1 MNNASTSKITG
12 LWMEANGQR
21 LPLMM
26 ADVKLEMPL
35 PSCTVIPVVGNA
47 PIDGKRVDPKTLDAI
62 TIGTKAKVII
72 VVGGRDVTLFSGRVV
87 YRRFDHFRGAYPTS
101 STFVPIISLGHSI
114 LDLSSLVMTTVI
126 FSPSTGGTEYPPFE
140 GGRYEWAA
148 AGRFSTNSLTN
159 RKLAGHIREV
169 LSLLAD
175 WYQRVSDGGE
185 ALVDVNNLVKAST
198 CTYRDII
205 TSMGPNPF
213 TGAVTELTGNVVNNA
228 VVGRQTFYNIL
239 NALADYC
246 LLSIVPR
253 LEDAVLV
260 PETVG
265 FKRPAN
271 SPIISR
277 KYVTRVRYGESK
289 KDIPI
294 NRVAVNYTSTYGWLP
309 EETAGR
315 TSESI
320 VTLAG
325 SSAYTGSFYPK
336 AEAGKT
342 FLNAVQV
349 SAPPILSKLLVGI
362 STVSGDKQADIIPS
376 TMEDGAYAEAKADRG
391 LSQAGETPF
400 NQSPEDAMT
409 IMSATEKMMYGSLA
423 YSGGMVEVSLVLEGL
438 IAHSQSVKHSDG
450 SIYALLGQVIG
461 VEASLPGES
470 TQASNSF
477 VGYVNSVAISVNLQA
492 SDLSC
497 QITLS
502 NVRTKA
508 EDDQHS
514 IALSEHPL
522 YENVE
527 DAGVE

>member
-1 MNNASTSKITG
+1 MNSALTSKITG
-12 LWMEANGQR
+12 LWLEANGNR
-21 LPLMM
+21 LPLMV

-35 PSCTVIPVVGNA
+35 PSCTVMPVVGNA
-47 PIDGKRVDPKTLDAI
+47 PIDGKRVDPQTLDAL

-72 VVGGRDVTLFSGRVV
+72 VLGGRDVTLFSGRVV

-101 STFVPIISLGHSI
+101 STFVPIISLGHNI

-126 FSPSTGGTEYPPFE
+126 FSSNTGSTKYPPFI
-140 GGRYEWAA
+140 GGMYGWDAT
-148 AGRFSTNSLTN
+148 GRFSTDA
-159 RKLAGHIREV
+159 LASRQLASHIREI

-185 ALVDVNNLVKAST
+185 ALVNVNNLVKAST
-198 CTYRDII
+198 CAYRDII
-205 TSMGPNPF
+205 TSMGPKPLAD
-213 TGAVTELTGNVVNNA
+213 AVIKLTSDVVNNA

-246 LLSIVPR
+246 LLSIIPR

-265 FKRPAN
+265 FKRPVNA
-271 SPIISR
+271 PIISR

-289 KDIPI
+289 KAIPI
-294 NRVAVNYTSTYGWLP
+294 NRVAVNYTSTYGWSP

-315 TSESI
+315 SESI
-320 VTLAG
+320 VTLSG
-325 SSAYTGSFYPK
+325 SSVYPGSFYPK

-342 FLNAVQV
+342 FLNAIQV
-349 SAPPILSKLLVGI
+349 SAPPILSKLLVGV

-376 TMEDGAYAEAKADRG
+376 TMEDGAYATAKADRG
-391 LSQAGETPF
+391 LSQSGEAPF
-400 NQSPEDAMT
+400 NQSTEDAIT
-409 IMSATEKMMYGSLA
+409 IMEATEKMMYGSLA
-423 YSGGMVEVSLVLEGL
+423 YSGGMVEISLVLEGL
-438 IAHSQSVKHSDG
+438 IAHSKSIKHSDG

-461 VEASLPGES
+461 VEAALPGEQ
-470 TQASNSF
+470 TQASSSF